1 MVKDNAFICGC
12 LSGSTKKEE
21 EGWRGSPLGSGK
33 AGNTFRTQ
41 FTGFHLDK
49 SHNQG
54 SLSFLTYEKVR
65 RWRAK
70 TYVRDTAPG
79 NQDVP
84 TRIP

>member
-1 MVKDNAFICGC
+1 MVKDNVFIWGC
-12 LSGSTKKEE
+12 VSGSKKKEK
-21 EGWRGSPLGSGK
+21 EGWRGSPLESGK
-33 AGNTFRTQ
+33 AGNIFRTQ

-54 SLSFLTYEKVR
+54 SLSLLTHESKEL
-65 RWRAK
+65 RAK

-84 TRIP
+84 TRTP